1 MGNRRAA
8 IADTKIMT
16 KSLNNKKY
24 DKELFTPGS
33 WFFEESN
40 IGKKSSN
47 QYQGRSNNYP
57 GINISNINHKLFF
70 AFLNLKAI
78 TKNNIPKITSSV
90 KSHTLNGSDFSEKAG
105 TINAAPNQPAD
116 KLTNK
121 SEIIEN
127 QIGSVFIINNLA

>member
-8 IADTKIMT
+8 IADTKTMT

-40 IGKKSSN
+40 IGQKCSN

-57 GINISNINHKLFF
+57 GINISNINHD
-70 AFLNLKAI
+70 FL
-78 TKNNIPKITSSV
+78 
-90 KSHTLNGSDFSEKAG
+90 
-105 TINAAPNQPAD
+105 
-116 KLTNK
+116 
-121 SEIIEN
+121 
-127 QIGSVFIINNLA
+127 INNLARQKQLVNARSIAVSN